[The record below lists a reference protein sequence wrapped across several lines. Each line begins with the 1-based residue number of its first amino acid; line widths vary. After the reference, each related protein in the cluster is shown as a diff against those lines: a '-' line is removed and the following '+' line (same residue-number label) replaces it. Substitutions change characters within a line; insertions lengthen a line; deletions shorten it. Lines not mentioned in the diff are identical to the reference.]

1 MLTMS
6 LKNVIILALVFFLI
20 RPNYFQAQVP
30 DGFVYQLVVRDQQA
44 KVVQNELVAV
54 EISVRPGS
62 ATAEPVYVENHTDS
76 TNGSGLLSVLIGAG
90 DSQIGDLSAIDWSDG
105 MYFLSVRIDP
115 EGGTDFGSA
124 LSTRIVS
131 VPYALYAERSDSAKI
146 SVHVDTLAISVSDDG
161 DTLYVGSGGQFIIV
175 PGLSEANQEETCQ
188 NDTTAVVEVTS
199 ANSRVWMDRNLG
211 ASQVATS
218 TIDPLGIGSLFQWG
232 RAAEGHQCRESERF
246 NNWAITATPSTG
258 EEWDGKFVYGSNNW
272 LNPATDTLWQG
283 VNGANN
289 PCPSGFRLPTESEW
303 ETEINSW
310 NKYDGNITVLSAFE
324 SPLKLP
330 AGGYRRSQSG
340 FFNDF
345 AAGGYYWTSNVSSFY
360 SQYFFF
366 KDESADNISPGDR
379 ARGHSVRC
387 IKDETP
393 P

>member
-1 MLTMS
+1 MF
-6 LKNVIILALVFFLI
+6 LKNLIFSVFVFAI
-20 RPNYFQAQVP
+20 FIPNCLLAQVP

-44 KVVQNELVAV
+44 RVVQNELVSV

-62 ATAEPVYVENHTDS
+62 ATGQPVYVETHTDS
-76 TNGSGLLSVLIGAG
+76 TTGSGLLSVLIGAG
-90 DSQIGDLSAIDWSDG
+90 DSQSGDLSAIDWSDG

-124 LSTRIVS
+124 LSIRIVS

-146 SVHVDTLAISVSDDG
+146 SMHVDTLAISVSGEG
-161 DTLYVGSGGQFIIV
+161 DTLFVGSGGQYIIV

-199 ANSRVWMDRNLG
+199 ASSRVWMDRNLG

-218 TIDPLGIGSLFQWG
+218 TIDSLGIGSLFQWG
-232 RAAEGHQCRESERF
+232 RAADGHQCRESEVLYQS
-246 NNWAITATPSTG
+246 ASTATPSTG
-258 EEWDGKFVYGSNNW
+258 AEWDGKFLAGSNNW
-272 LNPATDTLWQG
+272 LYPAVGTLWQG

-303 ETEINSW
+303 VDEFNSW
-310 NKYDGNITVLSAFE
+310 NKYGGNITVLSAFE

-330 AGGYRRSQSG
+330 AGGYRKSQNG
-340 FFNDF
+340 FLTDF
-345 AAGGYYWTSNVSSFY
+345 AVGGYYWTSTVSSYY

-366 KDESADNISPGDR
+366 EDKPDNISPNDR

-387 IKDETP
+387 IKDQTP